1 MERTVIRQAL
11 VLIGLTLA
19 FILILAL
26 LLFNQA
32 MGQIS
37 EEEYFEKMT
46 RNDRKIA
53 KEIEQKYLGSGKSIQ
68 RYFGNVNIG
77 KDEEI
82 HASIVVMKGNA
93 EIDGEIHG
101 DVIVIYGLIELGE
114 TASVDGNVVSIGGK
128 VWRSEEARIRGDIVE
143 TSLKKMQ
150 QDYENEA
157 DDPDLIDED
166 EIAEAEDAYQ
176 IQEKI
181 QKKMEA
187 MEARLKQRQRELE
200 RRDRELERKMQEL
213 TERKTIQSKWGYPM
227 PEDDTGPIKFRFNR
241 VEGMFLG
248 LQLPSVSQWL
258 RNEQHFAIFGHGGYG
273 FKNKEW
279 RYQIG
284 LQRWF
289 GDVNRFTVGTEAH
302 RLTDTQDEW
311 VISSLENSLAAL
323 FLKEDFQDFYRRE
336 GFSVFASQN
345 FSPVLQLRGE
355 YRRDEFVNMA
365 NKNNWA
371 LFGNKKKYRPNPLA
385 LPAQVKQLDLGTL
398 VGHVTIDSRNDRCSP
413 DKGWYIDAMA
423 EISGQYVQSDQEFE
437 RFILELQHYQ
447 PIGWNENLNI
457 RLRAG
462 TSTGTLPPMYW
473 YDLGGISTL
482 AGYRYKEFTGNR
494 MVLGNLEYV
503 LRTSSMPHLDLLFL
517 NSFNLILFVDSGY
530 AWFAKDENTYKQGS
544 EPAQIAA
551 TESMLEGFDS
561 LDLGKLKT
569 NVGIGLASED
579 DDFRINFA
587 KRTDRGGDDIVVTF
601 RVSAKFK

>member
-32 MGQIS
+32 MGQIN
-37 EEEYFEKMT
+37 EEEYFAKLTAKERT
-46 RNDRKIA
+46 VA
-53 KEIEQKYLGSGKSIQ
+53 KEIEQKYLGAGKTVQ
-68 RYFGNVNIG
+68 RYFGNVNIA
-77 KDEEI
+77 KEDEI
-82 HASIVVMKGNA
+82 DASMVVMKGNA

-101 DVIVIYGLIELGE
+101 DLIVIYGLIVLSES
-114 TASVDGNVVSIGGK
+114 ASIDGNVVTIGGK
-128 VWRSEEARIRGDIVE
+128 VWRSDGARIRGDIVE
-143 TSLKKMQ
+143 TSLKKIREYY
-150 QDYENEA
+150 DDETE
-157 DDPDLIDED
+157 DPDLADEEKIAEDED
-166 EIAEAEDAYQ
+166 IYQ
-176 IQEKI
+176 IEEKI
-181 QKKMEA
+181 QKKMET
-187 MEARLKQRQRELE
+187 MEAELKKRQRELE
-200 RRDRELERKMQEL
+200 HRDRELEWKMQEL
-213 TERKTIQSKWGYPM
+213 TKRKNRDFKWAYDE
-227 PEDDTGPIKFRFNR
+227 EDDTGPGKIRFNR
-241 VEGMFLG
+241 VEGLFLG

-258 RNEQHFAIFGHGGYG
+258 KTDQHFAIFGHGGYG

-311 VISSLENSLAAL
+311 VISSIENSLAAL

-345 FSPVLQLRGE
+345 FSPVFQLRGE
-355 YRRDEFVNMA
+355 YRRDDVANME

-385 LPAQVKQLDLGTL
+385 LPAGLKKLDLGSL
-398 VGHVTIDSRNDRCSP
+398 VGHVTIDSRNDRHSP
-413 DKGWYIDAMA
+413 DKGWYIDAMG
-423 EISGQYVQSDQEFE
+423 EISGQNVQSDLEFE
-437 RFILELQHYQ
+437 RYILEVQHYQ

-462 TSTGTLPPMYW
+462 TSSGDLPPMYW

-482 AGYRYKEFTGNR
+482 SGYRYKEFTGNR

-503 LRTSSMPHLDLLFL
+503 LRTANMSHLDLLFL

-530 AWFAKDENTYKQGS
+530 AWFANDENTYKQGA
-544 EPAQIAA
+544 EPQQIADI
-551 TESMLEGFDS
+551 ESAFEGFDS
-561 LDLGKLKT
+561 LDLAKLKT

-587 KRTDRGGDDIVVTF
+587 KRTDRGGDDITVTF
-601 RVSAKFK
+601 RISAKFK